1 MSKTLQIKVCG
12 VRDQSESIDALGVD
26 YIGHIFW
33 EQSSR
38 YLDRAA
44 AEAAAQIAVEAKRI
58 GVFVDASPHE
68 LMSQIEKYHLD
79 GVQLHG
85 NESATALAELRQR
98 FDGLIF
104 KAFSID
110 EHFDFSRTDAYLE
123 SVDLFVFDAAGRLP
137 GGNGHTFNWKLLASY
152 QGTRPFLLSGG
163 IGPDQLSDLK
173 LFFAS
178 EASEKCGGLDLNSK
192 FEHQPAQKDI
202 AKLANFITQIQSL

>member
-38 YLDRAA
+38 YLKPVA
-44 AEAAAQIAVEAKRI
+44 AEAAGQIVVKAKRI
-58 GVFVDASPHE
+58 GVFVDATTDE

-85 NESATALAELRQR
+85 NESATALAAVRQR

-104 KAFSID
+104 KAFSLA
-110 EHFDFSRTDAYLE
+110 EHFDFNRTAAYAE
-123 SVDLFVFDAAGRLP
+123 NVDLFVFDAAGRLP
-137 GGNGHTFNWKLLASY
+137 GGNGHTFNWTLLESY

-163 IGPDQLSDLK
+163 IGLDQLSDLK
-173 LFFAS
+173 LFFTS
-178 EASEKCGGLDLNSK
+178 KASEKCIGLDLNSQ
-192 FEHQPAQKDI
+192 FELSPAQKDI
-202 AKLANFITQIQSL
+202 TKLANFITQIQSL

>member
-12 VRDQSESIDALGVD
+12 VRDQSETIDALGVD

-33 EQSSR
+33 EHSSR

-44 AEAAAQIAVEAKRI
+44 AEAAGQITLKAKRI
-58 GVFVDASPHE
+58 GVFVDATTDE
-68 LMSQIEKYHLD
+68 LMSQIEQYRLD

-85 NESATALAELRQR
+85 NESATALAQLRQR

-104 KAFSID
+104 KAFSIA
-110 EHFDFSRTDAYLE
+110 EHFDFRRTEAYSE
-123 SVDLFVFDAAGRLP
+123 HIDLFVFDAAGRLP
-137 GGNGHTFNWKLLASY
+137 GGNGHTFNWKLLESY

-163 IGPDQLSDLK
+163 IGPDQLNDLK
-173 LFFAS
+173 LFFSSKAS
-178 EASEKCGGLDLNSK
+178 KKCIGLDLNSK
-192 FEHQPAQKDI
+192 FEHQPAKKDI